1 MSGEGGTPLAKLQAA
16 IREFQAREVRRVDP
30 KEFRAAIDALKHD
43 LASSPHISDVTGET
57 AEAEE

>member
-16 IREFQAREVRRVDP
+16 IGEFQARDVLWVDL
-30 KEFRAAIDALKHD
+30 KEFRAIIDALKRD
-43 LASSPHISDVTGET
+43 FASSPHISDATGEH